1 MDIKREVIE
10 GNSQQSP
17 QPQINHTMPTK
28 PGDPVRVYVGQ
39 GVSEEA
45 FAQYLV
51 DNGLATY
58 VVDDSCERLGYGIF
72 GSDHRKAN

>member
-1 MDIKREVIE
+1 MGIKKEVIE
-10 GNSQQSP
+10 GSSQQSP
-17 QPQINHTMPTK
+17 QPQISHTMPTA

-45 FAQYLV
+45 FSQYLV

-58 VVDDSCERLGYGIF
+58 VEENTTQHRDDARTKEGL
-72 GSDHRKAN
+72 